1 MRLFLSLVLFSCF
14 GFSQSNNAQ
23 INQALNTAKAN
34 NINSKSDVEN
44 ALRQNGI
51 SESQARALARQKG
64 VSYDEILNS
73 NFTDSA
79 VINEDSPKDPNVSDL
94 KTNTDSLLDDISDK
108 NETPKGIF
116 TKEEA
121 SNTYFGYNIFEN
133 NPYLNKEYLLG
144 NIDEGYLIS
153 PGDEMR
159 IITYGDNS
167 LEQNVTVD
175 RNGNI
180 NIAGY
185 GLFFASGMT
194 FKTLK
199 SRLKL
204 FLGKYL
210 SGLMSSPARTFLD
223 VSLTQLRPV
232 KVVVLGQV
240 ESPGPQ
246 ILNTSGSALSAL
258 YAAGGVK
265 YSGTL
270 REIKIYRNNKLHKT
284 IDLYDYITKGELTK
298 DIRLT
303 NNDIVFVGARKN
315 SIQLSGELYN
325 PAIYETLAGEDLNS
339 LIKIAG
345 GLPPTTQ
352 TNKINISRITPSAD
366 RTSKVISDRT
376 LLTVALDKN
385 NVSLADGDKI
395 TFFSNS

>member
-64 VSYDEILNS
+64 VSYEEILNS

-79 VINEDSPKDPNVSDL
+79 VISEDSPKDPNVSDL
-94 KTNTDSLLDDISDK
+94 KTNTDSLLVDISDK
-108 NETPKGIF
+108 NETPKTIS

-121 SNTYFGYNIFEN
+121 SNTYFGYDIFKN

-180 NIAGY
+180 NIKGY
-185 GLFFASGMT
+185 GLFFAS
-194 FKTLK
+194 
-199 SRLKL
+199 
-204 FLGKYL
+204 
-210 SGLMSSPARTFLD
+210 
-223 VSLTQLRPV
+223 
-232 KVVVLGQV
+232 
-240 ESPGPQ
+240 
-246 ILNTSGSALSAL
+246 
-258 YAAGGVK
+258 
-265 YSGTL
+265 
-270 REIKIYRNNKLHKT
+270 
-284 IDLYDYITKGELTK
+284 
-298 DIRLT
+298 
-303 NNDIVFVGARKN
+303 
-315 SIQLSGELYN
+315 
-325 PAIYETLAGEDLNS
+325 
-339 LIKIAG
+339 
-345 GLPPTTQ
+345 
-352 TNKINISRITPSAD
+352 
-366 RTSKVISDRT
+366 
-376 LLTVALDKN
+376 
-385 NVSLADGDKI
+385 
-395 TFFSNS
+395 